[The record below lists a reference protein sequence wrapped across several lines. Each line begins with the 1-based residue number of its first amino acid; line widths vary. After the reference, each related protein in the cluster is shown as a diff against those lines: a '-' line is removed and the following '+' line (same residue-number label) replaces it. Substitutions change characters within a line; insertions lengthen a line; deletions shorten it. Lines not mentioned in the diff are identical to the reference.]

1 MKYKVVNTF
10 RDKEDNNKL
19 YEVGDMYPKGKHKPA
34 KKRIE
39 ELSKK
44 HSQHKVAFIEE
55 VKDKE

>member
-1 MKYKVVNTF
+1 MRYKVINDF
-10 RDKEDNNKL
+10 KDKEDNNTFYKKG
-19 YEVGDMYPKGKHKPA
+19 EEYPKGRQKPT

-44 HSQHKVAFIEE
+44 NPEYKVAFIEE